1 MKGRIIVFSI
11 LGCPFCIKCKGYLDQ
26 LGLNYI
32 DVNLDKNSLARQKVI
47 EMTGQK
53 TVPQVFFNER
63 HVGGWD
69 NLSKLSKEEL
79 NDLINLVEQ
88 NEPPKEAPNPSD
100 WMEADDETEVGKDML
115 EFHCE
120 LDEYA
125 ELTKELRDSGIVGDH
140 WKNLKNYKNSFV
152 GKEAVDWL
160 VKYKNLER
168 KAAVEMCQQLVERH
182 FGHNVKR
189 GESEEFKD
197 DDSVYQFIEDVQ
209 ANALNAGIKTQCE
222 PRPGKKRKGFG
233 YFVLVLKVILQIIW
247 DMVFGTWRFLLRHR
261 FFLYVNLNTQ
271 EDSRINEGDS
281 HEKLS
286 PHQASELGEEL
297 RQLILAIYNN
307 HLSPDGKKVDYRS
320 IAKDEKF
327 KLYATK
333 TAELQRVNVEE
344 ATREEKLAFFI
355 NIYNALVIHA
365 FVVVGPP
372 ANLWQRYKFFNT
384 VSYIIGGYTYSL
396 NEIENGVLRS
406 NRKPLGSFKKP
417 FSKTDPRLKIALE
430 TCEPK
435 VHFALVCGAK
445 SCPPIKTYSAKEVD
459 SLLKLSAESFLE
471 GDGVE
476 VDMKKREVRISP
488 ILKWYKEDF
497 GSNKQ
502 EYVQY
507 VRDNMGDCEK
517 KRQIDELLQSGNF
530 KLGYLKYDWS
540 VNSK

>member
-140 WKNLKNYKNSFV
+140 WKNLKNYKSSFV

-222 PRPGKKRKGFG
+222 PRP
-233 YFVLVLKVILQIIW
+233 
-247 DMVFGTWRFLLRHR
+247 
-261 FFLYVNLNTQ
+261 
-271 EDSRINEGDS
+271 
-281 HEKLS
+281 
-286 PHQASELGEEL
+286 ASELGEEL

-307 HLSPDGKKVDYRS
+307 HLSPDGKKVDYKS

-417 FSKTDPRLKIALE
+417 FGKTDPRLKIALE

-445 SCPPIKTYSAKEVD
+445 SCPPIKTYSAKEID